1 MMNENTIKQ
10 LQGDFNKLERAIVQ
24 LLSVLDNDDYTQDM
38 ASRVEDKLEEFG
50 LSLDDFLLELEYE
63 NKGWWF

>member
-1 MMNENTIKQ
+1 MRESSINQ

-24 LLSVLDNDDYTQDM
+24 LLSILDNDDYIQDM

-63 NKGWWF
+63 NKG

>member
-1 MMNENTIKQ
+1 MNENTIKQ
-10 LQGDFNKLERAIVQ
+10 LQGNFNKLERAIVQ
-24 LLSVLDNDDYTQDM
+24 LLSILDNDDDTQDM

-63 NKGWWF
+63 NKG

>member
-63 NKGWWF
+63 K

>member
-63 NKGWWF
+63 NKG

>member
-1 MMNENTIKQ
+1 MNENTIKQ

-24 LLSVLDNDDYTQDM
+24 LLSVLDNDNYTQDM

-63 NKGWWF
+63 NKG

>member
-1 MMNENTIKQ
+1 MNENTIKQ

-63 NKGWWF
+63 K

>member
-1 MMNENTIKQ
+1 MKESSINQ

-24 LLSVLDNDDYTQDM
+24 LLSILDNDDYIQDM

-63 NKGWWF
+63 NKG

>member
-1 MMNENTIKQ
+1 MNENTIKQ

-63 NKGWWF
+63 NKG

>member
-1 MMNENTIKQ
+1 MNENTIKQ

>member
-1 MMNENTIKQ
+1 MRESSINQ

-24 LLSVLDNDDYTQDM
+24 LLSILDNDDYTQDM

-63 NKGWWF
+63 NKG

>member
-1 MMNENTIKQ
+1 MNENTIKQ
-10 LQGDFNKLERAIVQ
+10 LQGNFNKLERAIVQ
-24 LLSVLDNDDYTQDM
+24 LLSILDNDDYTQDM

-63 NKGWWF
+63 NKG

>member
-1 MMNENTIKQ
+1 MCMMNENTIKQ

-63 NKGWWF
+63 NKG